1 MNDTTTLTDH
11 DDTLADEL
19 HDARTLRS
27 RAVSLKAQA
36 KALPQPLAT
45 TYRRRARELELE
57 AYLIDNVTLLRV
69 S

>member
-1 MNDTTTLTDH
+1 MSDTTTLSSH
-11 DDTLADEL
+11 KDTFVDER

-57 AYLIDNVTLLRV
+57 AYLLDNVTLLRV